1 MQENIYIYYTNDLH
15 SYFDNWPKVATFM
28 KQKKHERKKYKETYK
43 LVDIGDHMDSVSSV
57 TEGSKGRANVNLLNE
72 LGYDH
77 VTIGNNEGITF
88 PHDDF
93 YTLYDDA
100 EFNVICSN
108 LNCETEAN
116 PNWLKK
122 SFIEKTDSGVRIG
135 YIGLTAAFNP
145 YYNLLGWH
153 VDGSAETLKKE
164 LVNLEGKVDIIVLL
178 SHVGINEDRVIAE
191 NFPEID
197 VIIGGHT
204 HHLLRTGEYVNE
216 SILTAGGK
224 FCSYVG
230 QVLLTWDHNLNRL
243 IKKEA
248 YTTNITYLPD
258 DPETSELLETLTEKS
273 DKILSEEVISLKKPL
288 KADWHHDTLLMQ
300 KLTDDVKSQT
310 QAEISMLNSGL
321 ILEDFEAGK
330 VTYKDIHYK
339 CPHPINI
346 CVVHIKGD
354 ELKEVIRVSLTNEFI
369 NLKLRGFGFR
379 GDILGRM
386 IFSGIEVKT
395 EFHETGEYV
404 KEVLFEGKPLDS
416 KKTYSVAT
424 ADAFTFGS
432 LLPGIARSKNK
443 QLLLPKFVRNILAD
457 TLKTHFSK

>member
-1 MQENIYIYYTNDLH
+1 MKENIYIYYTNDLH
-15 SYFDNWPKVATFM
+15 SYFDNWPKVATFI
-28 KQKKHERKKYKETYK
+28 KQKKRERKKYNETYK
-43 LVDIGDHMDSVSSV
+43 LVDIGDHIDSVSSV
-57 TEGSKGRANVNLLNE
+57 TEGSKGRANIELLND

-77 VTIGNNEGITF
+77 ATIGNNEGITF
-88 PHDDF
+88 PESDF
-93 YTLYDDA
+93 YSLYDDA
-100 EFNVICSN
+100 KFNVICSN
-108 LNCETEAN
+108 LNCETKKN
-116 PNWLKK
+116 PNWLKQ
-122 SFIEKTDSGVRIG
+122 SFVEETESGVKIG
-135 YIGLTAAFNP
+135 YLGLTAAFNP

-153 VDGSAETLKKE
+153 VDESAETLKRE
-164 LVNLEGKVDIIVLL
+164 LVNLKETADIIVLL
-178 SHVGINEDRVIAE
+178 SHVGINEDRMIAE
-191 NFPEID
+191 KFPEID

-216 SILTAGGK
+216 SVLTAGGK

-230 QVLLTWDHNLNRL
+230 EVLLTWDHDLNRL

-258 DPETSELLETLTEKS
+258 DPETNELLTELRKES
-273 DKILSEEVISLKKPL
+273 DEVLSEEVIYLDEPL
-288 KADWHHDTLLMQ
+288 KADWHKETILMQ
-300 KLTDDVKSQT
+300 KLTDDVREQT
-310 QAEISMLNSGL
+310 KTDVSLLNSGL

-346 CVVHIKGD
+346 CIVHIKGD

-386 IFSGIEVKT
+386 VFSGIEVKT
-395 EFHETGEYV
+395 GFHEMGEYV
-404 KEVLFEGKPLDS
+404 KEVLFKGQPLNN
-416 KKTYSVAT
+416 KQIYSVAT

-432 LLPGIARSKNK
+432 LLPEIARSKDR
-443 QLLLPKFVRNILAD
+443 QLLLPDFVRNILAG
-457 TLKTHFSK
+457 TLKKHFSK